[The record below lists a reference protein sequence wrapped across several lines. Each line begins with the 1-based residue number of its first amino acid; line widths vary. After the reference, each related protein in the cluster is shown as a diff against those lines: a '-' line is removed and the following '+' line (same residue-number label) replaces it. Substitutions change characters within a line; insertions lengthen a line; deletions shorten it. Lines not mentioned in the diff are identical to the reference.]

1 MQGKKLCLF
10 LYFEKMFFFHF
21 LWFLPPKGSKARYV
35 FKMRSWPNFDLMVFS
50 ATHYFFFYYYFFW
63 SISVVWHLHSIP
75 GWVLSFCDFWLIATG
90 KVLFQFLPWDY
101 RRKLKTVN
109 ISQSFL
115 GLCAIKNKCF
125 PWKIISIGVICV
137 SWNLEEILFSL
148 KREHFTV

>member
-1 MQGKKLCLF
+1 
-10 LYFEKMFFFHF
+10 MFFFHF
-21 LWFLPPKGSKARYV
+21 LWFLPPKGSKAKYV

-50 ATHYFFFYYYFFW
+50 ATYFCFVLFFFW
-63 SISVVWHLHSIP
+63 SISVVWHSHSIL

-115 GLCAIKNKCF
+115 GLCAIKKQM
-125 PWKIISIGVICV
+125 
-137 SWNLEEILFSL
+137 FSL
-148 KREHFTV
+148 KNYLNGCDLRIMKPRGNSFLFEERAFYCLNQQII